1 MATTEQIYTA
11 GYNIASTLGDFFT
24 TAMHIITALLD
35 AIASNPTL
43 MVVCGICVLYYI
55 HCKYK

>member
-1 MATTEQIYTA
+1 MTTTGQFHA
-11 GYNIASTLGDFFT
+11 AVYNIASTLGDFFT
-24 TAMHIITALLD
+24 TAIHIIVALLD

-43 MVVCGICVLYYI
+43 IVMCGICFLYYL

>member
-1 MATTEQIYTA
+1 MTTTEQLHTA
-11 GYNIASTLGDFFT
+11 MCNIASTLGDFFT
-24 TAMHIITALLD
+24 NAVHIVAALLD

-43 MVVCGICVLYYI
+43 IVVCGICVLYFI

>member
-1 MATTEQIYTA
+1 MTTTEQLHTA
-11 GYNIASTLGDFFT
+11 MYNIASTLGDLFT
-24 TAMHIITALLD
+24 TALHIMTALLN

-43 MVVCGICVLYYI
+43 IVVCGICFLYYL

>member
-1 MATTEQIYTA
+1 MTTTEQLQA
-11 GYNIASTLGDFFT
+11 AVYNIASTLGDFFT
-24 TAMHIITALLD
+24 TATHIISALLD

-43 MVVCGICVLYYI
+43 IVVCGICVLYYI

>member
-1 MATTEQIYTA
+1 MTTTEQLHTA
-11 GYNIASTLGDFFT
+11 VYNIANTLGDFFST
-24 TAMHIITALLD
+24 VVQIIAALLD

-43 MVVCGICVLYYI
+43 IVVCGICVLYYI

>member
-1 MATTEQIYTA
+1 MTTTEQLHA
-11 GYNIASTLGDFFT
+11 AMYNIASTLGDSFT
-24 TAMHIITALLD
+24 TAIHIMTALLD

-43 MVVCGICVLYYI
+43 IVVCGICFLYYL

>member
-1 MATTEQIYTA
+1 MTTTEQLHEA
-11 GYNIASTLGDFFT
+11 LYNIASTLGDFFT
-24 TAMHIITALLD
+24 TAIQIIAAIID

-43 MVVCGICVLYYI
+43 IVVCGICFLYYL

>member
-1 MATTEQIYTA
+1 MTTTEQLHTA
-11 GYNIASTLGDFFT
+11 ACNIASTLGDFFT
-24 TAMHIITALLD
+24 TAAHIMGALLD

-43 MVVCGICVLYYI
+43 TVVCGICFLYYL

>member
-1 MATTEQIYTA
+1 MTTTEQLHTA
-11 GYNIASTLGDFFT
+11 VYNIASTLGDFFT

-35 AIASNPTL
+35 AIASNPIL
-43 MVVCGICVLYYI
+43 IVVCGICVLYYI

>member
-1 MATTEQIYTA
+1 MTITEQLHSAI
-11 GYNIASTLGDFFT
+11 YNIASTLGDFFT
-24 TAMHIITALLD
+24 TAVQIIAALLE

-43 MVVCGICVLYYI
+43 IVVCGICFLYYI

>member
-1 MATTEQIYTA
+1 MTTTEQLYTA
-11 GYNIASTLGDFFT
+11 IYNIASTLKDFFT
-24 TAMHIITALLD
+24 TAIHIMAALLD

-43 MVVCGICVLYYI
+43 IVVCGICFLYYL